1 MTDPMLY
8 QDFFDALIKGDRK
21 KSNEILSKKLEEN
34 TSIED
39 IYEKVIK
46 NAMYK
51 IGDLW
56 ETGEVSVAT
65 EHMAS
70 AIVESELN
78 RIFDS
83 VNTSN
88 KDKYKTAVLACV
100 EKEYHQIGIKMV
112 SDILEDRGWNTY
124 FLGSNVPPKELNDF
138 IGSVRPDLIALSFS
152 IYFNLNSLEEM
163 IKKIKESFPDQLII
177 VGGQAF
183 LHGGHEVLEKYNN
196 VKYFKDLYELETF
209 IETLK

>member
-1 MTDPMLY
+1 MTDHMLY

-21 KSNEILSKKLEEN
+21 KSNEILSKKIEEN

-46 NAMYK
+46 NALYK
-51 IGDLW
+51 IGELW
-56 ETGEVSVAT
+56 EIGEVSVAT

-83 VNTSN
+83 VTTSN
-88 KDKYKTAVLACV
+88 KEKNKTAVLACV

-112 SDILEDRGWNTY
+112 SDIMEEKGWNTY
-124 FLGSNVPPKELNDF
+124 FLGSNVPPKELTDF
-138 IGSVRPDLIALSFS
+138 INSVRPDVVALSFS
-152 IYFNLNSLEEM
+152 IYFNLNSLEDM
-163 IKKIKESFPDQLII
+163 IKKIKECFPGQLII

-183 LHGGHEVLEKYNN
+183 LHGGHEVLDKYHN
-196 VKYFKDLYELETF
+196 VKYFKNLYELDTF
-209 IETLK
+209 IDTLK

>member
-8 QDFFDALIKGDRK
+8 QDFFEALIKGDRK
-21 KSNEILSKKLEEN
+21 KSNEILSQKIEEN

-51 IGDLW
+51 IGELW

-78 RIFDS
+78 RIFDN
-83 VNTSN
+83 VTTQKIKN
-88 KDKYKTAVLACV
+88 KTAVLACV

-112 SDILEDRGWNTY
+112 SDILEDKGWNTY
-124 FLGSNVPPKELNDF
+124 FLGSNVPPKELADF
-138 IGSVRPDLIALSFS
+138 IDSVRPDIVALSFS

-163 IKKIKESFPDQLII
+163 ILKIKESFPDQLII

-183 LHGGHEVLEKYNN
+183 LHGGQEVLNKYSN
-196 VKYFKDLYELETF
+196 VKYFKDLYELESF
-209 IETLK
+209 IEILN

>member
-1 MTDPMLY
+1 MTNPMLY
-8 QDFFDALIKGDRK
+8 QDFFEALIKGDRK

-51 IGDLW
+51 IGELW

-65 EHMAS
+65 EHLAS

-78 RIFDS
+78 RIFDKVS
-83 VNTSN
+83 ST
-88 KDKYKTAVLACV
+88 KDKNKTAVLACV

-112 SDILEDRGWNTY
+112 SDILEDKGWNTY
-124 FLGSNVPPKELNDF
+124 FLGSNVPPKELIDF
-138 IGSVRPDLIALSFS
+138 ISSVRPDIIALSFS

-183 LHGGHEVLEKYNN
+183 LHGGHEVLDKYNN
-196 VKYFKDLYELETF
+196 VEYFKDLYELETF
-209 IETLK
+209 IDTLK